1 MTELPVSGTVLV
13 VDDQEENIK
22 VVGSVLSLMG
32 YEIMPALSGE
42 QAFKRLAVR
51 RPDLILLDVMMPGTD
66 GLAVCRELKGDPRW
80 AGIPV
85 IFLSAADDKNLV
97 VQALESGGVDY
108 VTKPFNKAELV
119 SRVRT
124 HLALKQARD
133 AMQQLA
139 EDRNELLGILTHDLK
154 NHLTGIQLSAG
165 LMRDRSESLGDRER
179 KLAENIHQAAD
190 RSVSFLKMFLEN
202 HSAGHLEVR
211 REAIDLSIFV
221 RAAVERHRAAAQAKE
236 IVLDLTL
243 PPDPIHV
250 LADGEALARVLDNL
264 LINAIKFTPEGGKVG
279 VLASIELL
287 GTAAVVVEDSGP
299 GFTAEDRERM
309 FRRYGRL
316 SARPTAG
323 ESSTGLGLYIVKK
336 LVTAMKG
343 EVTIEG
349 GSLGGARV
357 RVSLETASGEAS

>member
-1 MTELPVSGTVLV
+1 MNEVPVTGTVLV

-42 QAFKRLAVR
+42 QAFKRLAAR
-51 RPDLILLDVMMPGTD
+51 QPDLILLDVMMPGTD
-66 GLAVCRELKGDPRW
+66 GLTVCRELKSDARW
-80 AGIPV
+80 ANIPV

-154 NHLTGIQLSAG
+154 NHLTGIQLSSS
-165 LMRDRSESLGDRER
+165 LLRDRAASLGEREK
-179 KLAENIHQAAD
+179 KLTENIHLAAE
-190 RSVSFLKMFLEN
+190 RSVSFLKTFLEN

-211 REAIDLSIFV
+211 REPIDLHIFV
-221 RAAVERHRAAAQAKE
+221 RAAVERHRAAAQAKN
-236 IVLDLTL
+236 IAVDLTL
-243 PPDPIHV
+243 PEEPITV

-264 LINAIKFTPEGGKVG
+264 VTNAIKFTPEGGQVA
-279 VLASIELL
+279 VSAAEELL
-287 GTAAVVVEDSGP
+287 GTAAISIDDSGP
-299 GFTAEDRERM
+299 GFSAEDRERM

-316 SARPTAG
+316 SARPTGG
-323 ESSTGLGLYIVKK
+323 ESSTGLGLFIVKQ

-343 EVTIEG
+343 DVLIEG
-349 GSLGGARV
+349 GALGGARV
-357 RVSLETASGEAS
+357 KVSLERQT

>member
-1 MTELPVSGTVLV
+1 MTELPASGTVLV
-13 VDDQEENIK
+13 IDDQEENIK
-22 VVGSVLSLMG
+22 IVGSVLSLMG

-51 RPDLILLDVMMPGTD
+51 QPDLILLDVMMPGTD
-66 GLAVCRELKGDPRW
+66 GLAVCRELKGDARW
-80 AGIPV
+80 ANIPV

-154 NHLTGIQLSAG
+154 NHLTGIHLSAG
-165 LMRDRSESLGDRER
+165 LLKDRAGSIPDRER
-179 KLAENIHQAAD
+179 QLAENIHHSAD
-190 RSVSFLKMFLEN
+190 RSLGFLKTFLEN

-211 REAIDLSIFV
+211 REVLDLGIFV
-221 RAAVERHRAAAQAKE
+221 RAAVERHRGAAQAKH
-236 IVLDLTL
+236 IAVDLTL
-243 PPDPIHV
+243 PPGPVQV
-250 LADGEALARVLDNL
+250 LGDGEALARVLDNL
-264 LINAIKFTPEGGKVG
+264 VTNAVKFTPEGGKVA
-279 VLASIELL
+279 VVASIELL
-287 GTAAVVVEDSGP
+287 GTAAIVVEDSGP
-299 GFTAEDRERM
+299 GFSPEDRDRM

-323 ESSTGLGLYIVKK
+323 ESSTGLGLFIVKQ
-336 LVTAMKG
+336 LVTSMKG
-343 EVTIEG
+343 DVQVDNST
-349 GSLGGARV
+349 LGGARV
-357 RVSLETASGEAS
+357 KVLLETAPAE

>member
-1 MTELPVSGTVLV
+1 MNDVPVTGTVLV

-42 QAFKRLAVR
+42 QAFKRLAAR
-51 RPDLILLDVMMPGTD
+51 QPDLILLDVMMPGTD
-66 GLAVCRELKGDPRW
+66 GLTVCRELKNESRW
-80 AGIPV
+80 ANIPV

-165 LMRDRSESLGDRER
+165 LLRDRGAALGERER
-179 KLAENIHQAAD
+179 KLTENIHHAAD
-190 RSVSFLKMFLEN
+190 RSVSFLKTFLEN

-211 REAIDLSIFV
+211 REPIDLHIFI
-221 RAAVERHRAAAQAKE
+221 RAAVERHRNAAVAKNIAVE
-236 IVLDLTL
+236 LDL
-243 PPDPIHV
+243 PESPITV

-264 LINAIKFTPEGGKVG
+264 VTNAIKFTPEGGRVA
-279 VLASIELL
+279 VHASEELL
-287 GTAAVVVEDSGP
+287 GTAAIAIDDSGP

-316 SARPTAG
+316 SARPTGG
-323 ESSTGLGLYIVKK
+323 ESSTGLGLFIVKQ

-343 EVTIEG
+343 DVVIEG
-349 GSLGGARV
+349 GALGGARV
-357 RVSLETASGEAS
+357 KVSLERQT

>member
-1 MTELPVSGTVLV
+1 MNDVPVTGTVLV

-42 QAFKRLAVR
+42 QAFKRLAAR
-51 RPDLILLDVMMPGTD
+51 QPDLILLDVMMPGTD
-66 GLAVCRELKGDPRW
+66 GLTVCRELKNDARW
-80 AGIPV
+80 ANIPV

-165 LMRDRSESLGDRER
+165 LLRDRGATLGERER
-179 KLAENIHQAAD
+179 KLTENIHHAAD
-190 RSVSFLKMFLEN
+190 RSVSFLKTFLEN

-211 REAIDLSIFV
+211 REPIDLHIFI
-221 RAAVERHRAAAQAKE
+221 RAAVERHRNAATAKNIAVE
-236 IVLDLTL
+236 LDL
-243 PPDPIHV
+243 PESPITV

-264 LINAIKFTPEGGKVG
+264 VTNAIKFTPEGGRVA
-279 VLASIELL
+279 VRASEELL
-287 GTAAVVVEDSGP
+287 GTAAIAIDDSGP
-299 GFTAEDRERM
+299 GFTADDRERM

-316 SARPTAG
+316 SARPTGG
-323 ESSTGLGLYIVKK
+323 ESSTGLGLFIVKQ

-343 EVTIEG
+343 DVLIEG
-349 GSLGGARV
+349 GALGGARV
-357 RVSLETASGEAS
+357 KVSLERQA